1 MSKQVSSSAASRT
14 GPTVTRK
21 RVASRTE
28 ELVQTSF
35 RLPLSRW
42 KKLQQ
47 LSIEERTSVQS
58 ILVSALESEF
68 ARRGLSF

>member
-1 MSKQVSSSAASRT
+1 MSKQVSSSATSRT
-14 GPTVTRK
+14 ASPATRK
-21 RVASRTE
+21 KATSKTE

-35 RLPLSRW
+35 RLPLNRW

-47 LSIEERTSVQS
+47 LSIEERMSVQS

-68 ARRGLSF
+68 ARRGLIF

>member
-1 MSKQVSSSAASRT
+1 MSKQVSSSVASRT
-14 GPTVTRK
+14 GPTVARK

-58 ILVSALESEF
+58 ILVSALELEF